1 MEFIGV
7 GGKIIKDSDVFEDT
21 YLPPGLPHREE
32 EVNLLLSNYV
42 RKLLKGSSFNDISI
56 IYGTTGRV
64 GIGKTTLARYVGRAL
79 EELGRREG
87 LKVKY
92 VHVNVF
98 GMPSLN
104 AILSQIIVKLI
115 PSFKDD
121 VLRGYSPIELLKLLV
136 NYVYER
142 NMYLLVTLDE
152 FQNLLASDKITDLYM
167 LFRIYEEIPSEG
179 SDRISI
185 LLVAYDHT
193 AISMMKMKLPQ
204 VESQLNLRIKIDGY
218 SSFELESILEQR
230 VELGFNDPNSIEPYM
245 LSLIAGSIGVDR
257 GRDGSARRAIKA
269 LYKAVLYAENE
280 GKSVVE
286 EEDVRRALADLSPY
300 RLTIQ
305 DLASLNLHELLILKS
320 IASLLL
326 STGKGWITTD
336 EIYSAYSAY
345 AEEVGDRP
353 RKKSQFHEYLNRL
366 MAVGLIE
373 KKPAGIAGRGRL
385 QEIRLIG
392 EIPSRNLIELIDYV
406 VNEVKL
412 KGGKGGRLWI

>member
-1 MEFIGV
+1 MSFL
-7 GGKIIKDSDVFEDT
+7 GGGRIIKNFDVFEDT
-21 YLPPGLPHREE
+21 YLPPDLPHRER

-42 RKLLKGSSFNDISI
+42 RKLLQGSTFSDISV

-64 GIGKTTLARYVGRAL
+64 GIGKTTLARYVGRTL
-79 EELGRREG
+79 EEIGRREG
-87 LKVKY
+87 VKVRY

-104 AILSQIIVKLI
+104 AILSQVIVKLI
-115 PSFKDD
+115 PSFRDD
-121 VLRGYSPIELLKLLV
+121 VLRGYSPVELLKLLV

-142 NMYLLVTLDE
+142 NMYLLIALDE

-179 SDRISI
+179 SDRVSI
-185 LLVAYDHT
+185 LLVAYDHI
-193 AISMMKMKLPQ
+193 ALSLMKKKLPQ
-204 VESQLNLRIKIDGY
+204 VESQLNLRIKLDGY
-218 SSFELESILEQR
+218 TSYELEKILEQR
-230 VELGFNDPNSIEPYM
+230 VELGFNDPNSIDPYL

-269 LYKAVLYAENE
+269 LYKAALYAENE
-280 GKSVVE
+280 GKSVIE

-300 RLTIQ
+300 RLTMQ
-305 DLASLNLHELLILKS
+305 DLASLNLHELLILKA
-320 IASLLL
+320 IADLILR
-326 STGKGWITTD
+326 TGKGWVTTD
-336 EIYSAYSAY
+336 EIYGAYSNL

-353 RKKSQFHEYLNRL
+353 RRKSQFHEYLNKL
-366 MAVGLIE
+366 VAVGLIE

-385 QEIRLIG
+385 QEIRLVG

-406 VNEVKL
+406 VNNVKL
-412 KGGKGGRLWI
+412 RGGGRG